1 MKLFSL
7 FSKNYFSNLK
17 NGRQTV
23 HLQIDSQSVLSL
35 LEKGDS
41 SDFLIEKLGNVKL
54 VSNISSID
62 VEDLIIRRML
72 LEFDLL
78 LVFDTFN

>member
-62 VEDLIIRRML
+62 VEDLIIHRML